1 MHRLPLSTSPRTWL
15 ITWLRT
21 GLLWIG
27 LLCMGLM
34 CSFTARAAADF
45 PQRILFVGNSYYYYN
60 NSLHNHVRGFV
71 EAAGMAQDRRL
82 QYKSATIGGA
92 TLDHHPIEWLTE
104 PGRIGVKE
112 AFEIVVLAGNSADAL
127 REASRQKFAETV
139 RRFDPVIRARGGR
152 TALYMTPAYVPPHR
166 QVSPDNLAKIADMYS
181 SVARDIGAVLIPVG
195 LAFEASYQR
204 RPDLRLHDEFDG
216 SHPSLAGTY
225 LAAAVVYAT
234 LYGAN
239 PVGNAYNYHGKIAPD
254 VALHLQQV
262 AQEVVK
268 RP

>member
-1 MHRLPLSTSPRTWL
+1 MPCHSLSTL
-15 ITWLRT
+15 LRT
-21 GLLWIG
+21 GLLFAG
-27 LLCMGLM
+27 LLC
-34 CSFTARAAADF
+34 SIAVQAAADF

-71 EAAGMAQDRRL
+71 EAGSARQDRKV

-104 PGRIGVKE
+104 PGRIGVRE
-112 AFEIVVLAGNSADAL
+112 PFEIVVLAGNSADAL
-127 REASRQKFAETV
+127 RESSRQKFVETV

-166 QVSPDNLAKIADMYS
+166 QVAADNLSRIADMYTS
-181 SVARDIGAVLIPVG
+181 LAREIGAVLIPVG

-225 LAAAVVYAT
+225 LAAAVVYAA

-239 PVGNAYNYHGKIAPD
+239 PVGNAYNYHGKVTPD

-262 AQEVVK
+262 AHQVVK